1 MEDTKKTIFKCFYTF
16 ALFLKSKYKNM
27 KSLFLSILLLLST
40 LSIQST
46 ELNKEYTLWYNRPAY
61 NRGGDFSR
69 IVSRGFP
76 YDEDWEK
83 WSLPIGNGAMG
94 ACIFGR
100 TDVERIQ
107 LAEKTMGNKGAY
119 GMGGFTNFAEI
130 YLDIHHNYAQNYKRT
145 LRLNDAISTVSYI
158 HEGTEYNREYF
169 ASNPANVI
177 AVKLKASQPGMISFT
192 VRPVLPYLHSFNNEQ
207 TGRSGHVQAEKDLIT
222 LEGEIQYF
230 HLPYEGQIKIINYGG
245 TLSSVNKGD
254 NNSFINVSKADSV
267 ILYITAATSYELKD
281 SVFLLPNAEKFK
293 GNAHP
298 HDQVSKR
305 IREAIEKGYECL
317 RSEHIADYQHF
328 FNRVDL
334 QLTEHTPSIPT
345 DKLLNQYRNG
355 KHDTYLEELF
365 FQYGRYLLISSS
377 RQGSLPANLQG
388 VWNQY
393 EFAPWSGGY
402 WHNVNVQMN
411 YWPAF
416 NTNLAELFI
425 PYMDYN
431 EAFRKAATG
440 KAVDYITQNNPEALD
455 PTVEENGWTIG
466 TGATAFG
473 ISGPGGH
480 SGPGTGG
487 FTTKLFWDYYD
498 FTRDKQL
505 LKDHVY
511 PALMGMAKFL
521 SKTLKPQ
528 PNGTLLVD
536 PSFSPEQIH
545 QQGYY
550 RSKGCIFDQSM
561 ILETYRD
568 LLIAAK
574 ILNDKNPFLKTVKEQ
589 IGKLDAIQ
597 IGESGQIKEFREEKK
612 YGEIGQYQHRHISQ
626 LCAMYP
632 GTIINAST
640 PEWLEAA
647 KVTLKE
653 RGDKST
659 GWAMAHRLNLWA
671 RAKNGNRAYKL
682 YQDILTYGTLE
693 NLWGSHP
700 PFQIDANFGATA
712 GMAEMLLQSHE
723 GYIEPLPAIPDNWSK
738 GSFNGLMARGNFKVS
753 VKWENGTIQSI
764 QILSKKGEPC
774 RIKCKEAAIAQ
785 VTDERNK
792 LVKVKRFGN
801 DILEFK
807 TRKGENYEIIF

>member
-40 LSIQST
+40 FSIQST

-158 HEGTEYNREYF
+158 HEGTEYSREYF

-207 TGRSGHVQAEKDLIT
+207 IGRSGHVQAEKDLIT

-245 TLSSVNKGD
+245 ALYSVNKGD

-305 IREAIEKGYECL
+305 IREAIEKGYEYL
-317 RSEHIADYQHF
+317 RNEHIADYQHF

-355 KHDTYLEELF
+355 KHDVYLEELF

-455 PTVEENGWTIG
+455 PTAEENGWTIG

-528 PNGTLLVD
+528 PDGTLLVD

-568 LLIAAK
+568 LLIAAT

-738 GSFNGLMARGNFKVS
+738 GTFNGLMARGNFKVS
-753 VKWENGTIQSI
+753 VTWENGTIQSI

-792 LVKVKRFGN
+792 LVKFKRSGN

-807 TRKGENYEIIF
+807 TRKGENYKIIF

>member
-1 MEDTKKTIFKCFYTF
+1 
-16 ALFLKSKYKNM
+16 M
-27 KSLFLSILLLLST
+27 KGIFLSILLFLST
-40 LSIQST
+40 LSIQGAES
-46 ELNKEYTLWYNRPAY
+46 NKEYTLWYNRPAY
-61 NRGGDFSR
+61 NRGGNFSQ
-69 IVSRGFP
+69 IAARGFP

-94 ACIFGR
+94 VCIFGR

-130 YLDIHHNYAQNYKRT
+130 YLDIHHNYAQDYKRA
-145 LRLNDAISTVSYI
+145 LRLNDAISTVNYK
-158 HEGTEYNREYF
+158 HEEIEYDREYF
-169 ASNPANVI
+169 ASYPANII
-177 AVKLKASQPGMISFT
+177 AVKLKASQPGKVSFT
-192 VRPVLPYLHSFNNEQ
+192 LRPVLPYLHSFNDEQ
-207 TGRSGHVQAEKDLIT
+207 TGRSGQAHAEKDLIT
-222 LEGEIQYF
+222 LKGEIQYF
-230 HLPYEGQIKIINYGG
+230 HLPYEGQIKVVNYEG
-245 TLSSVNKGD
+245 TLSCSNKGE
-254 NNSFINVSKADSV
+254 NNSTIDISKADSV
-267 ILYITAATSYELKD
+267 ILYISAATSYQLKD

-293 GNAHP
+293 GNTHP
-298 HDQVSKR
+298 HKQVSECIGR
-305 IREAIEKGYECL
+305 AVEKGYEVL
-317 RSEHIADYQHF
+317 RKEHIADYQQL
-328 FNRVDL
+328 FNRVNF
-334 QLTEHTPSIPT
+334 QLTEDIPSIPT
-345 DKLLNQYRNG
+345 DKLLYQYRNG
-355 KHDTYLEELF
+355 KRDAYLEELF
-365 FQYGRYLLISSS
+365 FQYGRYLLIASS
-377 RQGSLPANLQG
+377 RQGSLPPNLQG
-388 VWNQY
+388 AWNQY

-411 YWPAF
+411 YWPVF
-416 NTNLAELFI
+416 NTNLTELFI
-425 PYMDYN
+425 PYADYN
-431 EAFRKAATG
+431 EAFRKAATQ
-440 KAVDYITQNNPEALD
+440 KAVDYITQNNPEALN
-455 PTVEENGWTIG
+455 PIAEENGWTIG
-466 TGATAFG
+466 TGATAFA
-473 ISGPGGH
+473 IEGPGGH

-528 PNGTLLVD
+528 PDGTLLVD
-536 PSFSPEQIH
+536 PSFSPEQVH
-545 QQGYY
+545 QQVYY

-568 LLIAAK
+568 LLHAAE
-574 ILNDKNPFLKTVKEQ
+574 ILKDKDPFLKTVKEQ
-589 IGKLDAIQ
+589 IGKLDAIL
-597 IGESGQIKEFREEKK
+597 IGESGQIKEFREENK

-632 GTIINAST
+632 GTIINADT

-659 GWAMAHRLNLWA
+659 GWAMAHRQNLWA

-712 GMAEMLLQSHE
+712 GIAEMLLQSHE
-723 GYIEPLPAIPDNWSK
+723 GYIEPLPAIPDNWDK
-738 GSFNGLMARGNFKVS
+738 GSFSGLMARGNFQVS
-753 VKWENGTIQSI
+753 ATWENGAIQSI
-764 QILSKKGEPC
+764 RILSNKGELC
-774 RIKCKEAAIAQ
+774 RIKYCKAASAQ
-785 VTDERNK
+785 VTDKYNK
-792 LVKVKRFGN
+792 PIKIKLSGN
-801 DILEFK
+801 DIFEFN
-807 TRKGENYEIIF
+807 TRKGEIYEIIF

>member
-1 MEDTKKTIFKCFYTF
+1 MKT
-16 ALFLKSKYKNM
+16 
-27 KSLFLSILLLLST
+27 LLLST
-40 LSIQST
+40 ILFLSGFSAAST

-61 NRGGDFSR
+61 NRGGDFSK
-69 IVSRGFP
+69 IVSRGYP
-76 YDEDWEK
+76 YDEDWER

-100 TDVERIQ
+100 TDIERIQ

-130 YLDIHHNYAQNYKRT
+130 YLDIHHNYAQDYKRT
-145 LRLNDAISTVSYI
+145 LRLNDAISTVSYKY
-158 HEGTEYNREYF
+158 EGTEYSREYF

-192 VRPVLPYLHSFNNEQ
+192 VRPVLPYLHAFNNEQ
-207 TGRSGHVQAEKDLIT
+207 TGRTGHVQAEKSLIT
-222 LEGEIQYF
+222 LKGEIQYF
-230 HLPYEGQIKIINYGG
+230 HLPYEGQIKVINYGG
-245 TLSSVNKGD
+245 TLSSVNKED
-254 NNSFINVSKADSV
+254 NNGIINVSKADSV

-281 SVFLLPNAEKFK
+281 SVFLLPNAIKFK

-298 HDQVSKR
+298 HNQVTER
-305 IREAIEKGYECL
+305 IRKAVEKGYEYL

-355 KHDTYLEELF
+355 KHNAYLEELF

-388 VWNQY
+388 AWNQY

-402 WHNVNVQMN
+402 WHNVNIQMN

-425 PYMDYN
+425 PYMNYN
-431 EAFRKAATG
+431 ETFRKAAVN
-440 KAVDYITQNNPEALD
+440 KAVNYITQNNPEALNSIA
-455 PTVEENGWTIG
+455 EENGWTIG

-473 ISGPGGH
+473 IEGPGGH

-498 FTRDKQL
+498 FTRNKQL

-528 PNGTLLVD
+528 SDGTLLAD
-536 PSFSPEQIH
+536 PSFSPEQVH
-545 QQGYY
+545 QQKYY

-561 ILETYRD
+561 ILETYHD
-568 LLIAAK
+568 LLNAAK
-574 ILNDKNPFLKTVKEQ
+574 ILNDKDPFLKTVKEQ
-589 IGKLDAIQ
+589 MGKLDAIQ
-597 IGESGQIKEFREEKK
+597 IGESGQIKEFREEKQ

-632 GTIINAST
+632 GTIINTGT

-712 GMAEMLLQSHE
+712 GIAEMLLQSHE
-723 GYIEPLPAIPDNWSK
+723 GYIEPLPAIPDNWKK
-738 GSFNGLMARGNFKVS
+738 GSFNGLMARSNFEVS
-753 VKWENGTIQSI
+753 ATWENSTIQSL
-764 QILSKKGEPC
+764 QILSNKGELC
-774 RIKCKEAAIAQ
+774 RIKLREAATAQ
-785 VTDERNK
+785 VIDERNK
-792 LVKVKRFGN
+792 PVKLKFSGN

-807 TRKGENYEIIF
+807 TRKGANYKIIF